1 MKVELRPQKGP
12 QEQFLASPADI
23 AIYGGGAGGGKTWGL
38 LLEPLRHITT
48 NPLFNAVYFRR
59 TTVQI
64 RNPGGLW
71 DASTAVYP
79 QTGGKPQ
86 GQALSW
92 RWPGGGLLKMAHL
105 EHEDDK
111 LGWQGSEITLLN
123 FDELTHF
130 TETQFWYVLSRT
142 RSMSGV
148 LPYVRATCNPDP
160 DSWVAKFI
168 AWWIDQKTG
177 LFIPERVGV
186 LRYVVRVN
194 DTLEWGDSKEEL
206 AAKFPGVTPKSV
218 TFIPALVT
226 DNPALLAKDPSYIAT
241 LQLLPRVERERLLGG
256 NWKVRPS
263 DSLMFARDSVKL
275 IPTVPDDIVAW
286 ARGWDLAATKP
297 SEKNPD
303 PDATATVLVGRR
315 RSGGIVVVPGI
326 WMRDEAK
333 EVRKVIVETTK
344 RDKMSMI
351 PVYSVLPID
360 PGQAGKS
367 QFQSMLT
374 MLQGFRVEGIR
385 ETGSKD
391 VRAEPFSAFWQNSLV
406 EVVENPWTDRYLNE
420 MESFP
425 GGAHDDYV
433 DASAKAFDK
442 VTASMSL
449 QERFAALAS

>member
-1 MKVELRPQKGP
+1 MPEILRPQPGP

-23 AIYGGGAGGGKTWGL
+23 AIYGGGAGGGKTWSL
-38 LLEPLRHITT
+38 LLEPLRHITRE
-48 NPLFNAVYFRR
+48 PLFNAVYFRR

-71 DASTAVYP
+71 DASTTVYP

-86 GQALSW
+86 SQSLSW

-130 TETQFWYVLSRT
+130 SETQFWYLVSRT
-142 RSMSGV
+142 RSMSGIR
-148 LPYVRATCNPDP
+148 PYVRATCNPDP

-168 AWWIDQKTG
+168 SWWIDQKTG
-177 LFIPERVGV
+177 FFIPERVGL

-194 DTLEWGDSKEEL
+194 DTLEWADSAEEL
-206 AAKFPGVTPKSV
+206 RVKYPGIEPKSV
-218 TFIPALVT
+218 TFIPALIT
-226 DNPALLAKDPSYIAT
+226 DNPALLAKDPGYMAT

-263 DSLMFARDSVKL
+263 DSLMFPRDRVTVIDSV
-275 IPTVPDDIVAW
+275 PTDVVAW

-303 PDATATVLVGRR
+303 PDATVSVRVGRR
-315 RSGGIVVVPGI
+315 RTGGIVVVPGE
-326 WMRDEAK
+326 WMRDEAN
-333 EVRKVIVETTK
+333 EVRKLLLRTVK
-344 RDKMSMI
+344 QDKLSMV
-351 PVYSVLPID
+351 PVPSILPID

-367 QFQSMLT
+367 QNVSLVNFLAGYT
-374 MLQGFRVEGIR
+374 IEGVR
-385 ETGSKD
+385 ETGPKH
-391 VRAEPFSAFWQNSLV
+391 VRAEPFSVFWQAGSV
-406 EVVENPWTDRYLNE
+406 EVVDGPWTERYLNE

-425 GGAHDDYV
+425 AGAHDDYV